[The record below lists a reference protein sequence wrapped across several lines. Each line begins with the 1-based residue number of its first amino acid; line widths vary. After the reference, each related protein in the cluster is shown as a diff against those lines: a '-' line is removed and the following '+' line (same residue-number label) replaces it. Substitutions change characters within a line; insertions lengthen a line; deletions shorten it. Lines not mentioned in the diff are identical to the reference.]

1 MIVRFPASV
10 ARRASVRA
18 RAARAGAG
26 RRLQRQAGVSLVE
39 VLVSLFIVSMG
50 VLALAGL
57 VSAAA
62 RLGKSGESRAAA
74 TLLANDLADRLRANP
89 AGASSLG
96 YDWRP
101 AAYPSRVAPPP
112 PPTRL
117 EPGCTA
123 GAPCSLSEIAGI
135 DLYRWRQRLYH
146 ALPGGYGYVQ
156 FHAGGADATSTVD
169 VWVAWSDATSIVYG
183 EALPARECPSAFG
196 TAGATGTPRCVYLQV
211 AL

>member
-1 MIVRFPASV
+1 
-10 ARRASVRA
+10 
-18 RAARAGAG
+18 
-26 RRLQRQAGVSLVE
+26 VSLVE

-74 TLLANDLADRLRANP
+74 TLLANDMADRLRANP

-101 AAYPSRVAPPP
+101 AAYPARVAPPTP
-112 PPTRL
+112 PARL
-117 EPGCTA
+117 EPGCTS
-123 GAPCSLSEIAGI
+123 GAPCDPSAIAAI
-135 DLYRWRQRLYH
+135 DLFRWRQRLFH

-156 FHAGGADATSTVD
+156 YHPGTADAASTVD
-169 VWVAWSDATSIVYG
+169 VWVAWSDATSLVYG

-196 TAGATGTPRCVYLQV
+196 APGATGTPRCVYLQV